1 AGGSGA
7 RERAQS
13 GARPD
18 QRRGHAGVGA
28 HGSGIRPRA
37 AVEQLP
43 AAQRGCSR
51 GRFVGRREVGRGRGR
66 ARPPGDI
73 HAARRAAG
81 RQLDPLLAACA
92 AERDGGGRLT
102 VERPA
107 RAVTRATSVFLLRQG
122 GSSTMRFRRFIVF
135 VGVAAAVAVMAATA
149 AARVNR
155 VHTTTVTFWDAYS
168 AGGGEVKTL
177 DNVVIPG
184 FEKTHPGIVVK
195 DVSVPYDDLHQKL
208 VTAVAG
214 SQLPDL
220 VRSDIIW
227 VPELAHLGV
236 LAPLDKVM
244 PDFKSISAKV
254 FPGPLATNYWKG
266 HYYGLPLDTN
276 TRIFNYNPAGLEA
289 IGAAGPP
296 KTFAQ
301 LVSMSAQAKA
311 KGYDLYAESG
321 TSCWNVCPW
330 IWSNGGSVTNST
342 YTKATGYL
350 NGPKSVA
357 AIQMLVNLYKAGEMP
372 GIIVNSNAG
381 LGTYDGINQ
390 NKYVATLDGPWMNAI
405 FSAAYPKTQVA
416 GALIPAGAGGSVSV
430 VGGEDIV
437 MTNASKNKTAA
448 LTFLR
453 YMLGY
458 GS

>member
-1 AGGSGA
+1 
-7 RERAQS
+7 
-13 GARPD
+13 
-18 QRRGHAGVGA
+18 
-28 HGSGIRPRA
+28 
-37 AVEQLP
+37 
-43 AAQRGCSR
+43 
-51 GRFVGRREVGRGRGR
+51 
-66 ARPPGDI
+66 
-73 HAARRAAG
+73 
-81 RQLDPLLAACA
+81 
-92 AERDGGGRLT
+92 
-102 VERPA
+102 
-107 RAVTRATSVFLLRQG
+107 
-122 GSSTMRFRRFIVF
+122 MRVRRFIVF

-244 PDFKSISAKV
+244 PDFKKLSAKV

-458 GS
+458 GSQAQMALAGQMPVLKSSSAWLTRVHPYYATYVKQLATAKPRTPTPKWTQIDQVITTDVAKAFQGEPVQQALTDAAHQIDGLLK